1 MTTYSLAV
9 RESEDAP
16 NHDKLQVALIILRND
31 ELDKPLRV
39 SSDNKNRLSVKPL
52 VYGTKSTWQTEREDG
67 GPEDFL
73 FIAMMATVPDDPD
86 SGLPSA
92 SITIIDGDGS
102 IRKKLRNA
110 RGEVTVDMAVVM
122 ADDPNTLLDF
132 WLGMR
137 LSDATGQG
145 SFLTFEIGAYPVLE
159 ELYGC
164 VRMTRDRCPA
174 LFE

>member
-1 MTTYSLAV
+1 MNTYSLDL
-9 RESEDAP
+9 RQHEDAP
-16 NHDKLQVALIILRND
+16 HHDKLQVALIILRSD
-31 ELDKPLRV
+31 ELEKPLRV
-39 SSDNKNRLSVKPL
+39 STDNKHRLSVKPL

-73 FIAMMATVPDDPD
+73 YISMLATVPDEPD
-86 SGLPSA
+86 SGLPTA
-92 SITIIDGDGS
+92 SVTIIDGDGA

-122 ADDPNTLLDF
+122 ADAPNTLLDF

-159 ELYGC
+159 ELYGS
-164 VRMTRDRCPA
+164 VRMTRDRTPA